1 MTNLIMKTGLIPSYN
16 NKKNSISKVIMENFV
31 KKSLPLF
38 SLRTVF
44 SECSLSTASS
54 ILKISTLLIMLISLS
69 SCGDIINMKYWKQM
83 SWGAQIKAVEG
94 PGYHPVIETDP
105 LNAVVYVYRPF
116 SDWADQELQAPSIFI
131 QEQRMFG
138 LKNNMYVALE
148 LEPGR
153 HVFSARRPLAI
164 LHVEKIFELELDVD
178 PGEVYYMRYSEVDIP
193 PELSFE
199 EGYVSDGPFY
209 QVSGEYARHELRL
222 TQSADAVVE
231 EVARA
236 ERCEKN
242 RDLMYGEGQ
251 ETGVEENDEGEGWS
265 TNWRSYVEMGED
277 C

>member
-1 MTNLIMKTGLIPSYN
+1 
-16 NKKNSISKVIMENFV
+16 MENFV
-31 KKSLPLF
+31 IKSF
-38 SLRTVF
+38 SLFALSVLPSNFARLFGVLFKSVSLLGLVF
-44 SECSLSTASS
+44 ALSH
-54 ILKISTLLIMLISLS
+54 
-69 SCGDIINMKYWKQM
+69 CGDIVNMKYWKQM
-83 SWGAQIKAVEG
+83 SWGAEIKPVEG
-94 PGYHPVIETDP
+94 PGYHPVLETDP
-105 LNAVVYVYRPF
+105 LNAVVYIYRPF
-116 SDWADQELQAPSIFI
+116 SDWAAQELQAPSIFI

-199 EGYVSDGPFY
+199 EGFVSDGPFY
-209 QVSGEYARHELRL
+209 QVTEEFARHELRL

-231 EVARA
+231 QVARA
-236 ERCEKN
+236 ERCEKT
-242 RDLMYGEGQ
+242 RELMYGDGE
-251 ETGVEENDEGEGWS
+251 ETGVEGADKGGEGWS
-265 TNWRSYVEMGED
+265 TNWRSYVEMGDD

>member
-1 MTNLIMKTGLIPSYN
+1 M
-16 NKKNSISKVIMENFV
+16 
-31 KKSLPLF
+31 KKSFSLF
-38 SLRTVF
+38 SFKTFLSAYFNGSNSTSWVF
-44 SECSLSTASS
+44 KSLAG
-54 ILKISTLLIMLISLS
+54 LLVLASLS
-69 SCGDIINMKYWKQM
+69 SCGDIINMKYWRQI
-83 SWGAQIKAVEG
+83 SWGAQIKPVEG
-94 PGYHPVIETDP
+94 PGYHPVVETDP

-116 SDWADQELQAPSIFI
+116 SDWADQELQAPNLFI

-138 LKNNMYVALE
+138 IKNNMYVALE

-164 LHVEKIFELELDVD
+164 LHVEQIFELELDVD

-209 QVSGEYARHELRL
+209 QVSEEYARHELRL
-222 TQSADAVVE
+222 THSADAVVE
-231 EVARA
+231 QVARA
-236 ERCEKN
+236 ERCEN
-242 RDLMYGEGQ
+242 TRDLMYGEGE
-251 ETGVEENDEGEGWS
+251 ETGVEEDEEGEGWS

>member
-1 MTNLIMKTGLIPSYN
+1 
-16 NKKNSISKVIMENFV
+16 MENFV

-38 SLRTVF
+38 SLKAVLSGNPF
-44 SECSLSTASS
+44 SAAPSF
-54 ILKISTLLIMLISLS
+54 LKISAIMMLLVTLTN
-69 SCGDIINMKYWKQM
+69 CGDIINMKYWRQM
-83 SWGAQIKAVEG
+83 TWGAQIKSVEG
-94 PGYHPVIETDP
+94 PGYHPVVETDP

-116 SDWADQELQAPSIFI
+116 SDWADQELQAPSLFI

-164 LHVEKIFELELDVD
+164 LHVEKIFYLELDVD

-209 QVSGEYARHELRL
+209 QVSEEYARHELRL

-231 EVARA
+231 EVART
-236 ERCEKN
+236 ERCEKT
-242 RDLMYGEGQ
+242 RDLMYGEG
-251 ETGVEENDEGEGWS
+251 EDTGVEENAEGEGWS
-265 TNWRSYVEMGED
+265 TNWRSYVEMGDD